1 MQQTK
6 HILDA
11 LFFNAPVTCDQEY
24 TQMQQTR
31 HILDA
36 LFFNAHVTCTQECT
50 RCFQKSNICKLS
62 QGMQKTGFQFHIF

>member
-6 HILDA
+6 HILNA
-11 LFFNAPVTCDQEY
+11 LFFYAPVSCTQEC

-36 LFFNAHVTCTQECT
+36 LFFNAPVTFTWEC
-50 RCFQKSNICKLS
+50 S
-62 QGMQKTGFQFHIF
+62 